1 MISSRDEL
9 VDDVASEALC
19 RRCVMGHLG
28 SCGPRSRPASSA
40 TMTLARPSGSAGWQ
54 AARTCRRAR
63 EALEGQSHPVVALPW
78 PPPPFP
84 PLPICSAFED
94 CDFCDLTSSVTLQ
107 GWAFS
112 AGSWHWVA
120 LAAGHVA
127 APLAS
132 ARQRPVVFPTGCDI
146 GNVPRRCQVSR
157 VEGGPGTAPA
167 AWLPGAGRC
176 PAGVSHL
183 SSGDSLILQ
192 GTPGRFRRVPGDPP
206 VTFSAC
212 CPLPRSPRPASRP
225 AGVSNSY
232 LTRLHGYLDMTET
245 VATF

>member
-1 MISSRDEL
+1 MSQVCHGALREL
-9 VDDVASEALC
+9 RAPESPGLQCNDDACTSQRLGRMASC
-19 RRCVMGHLG
+19 PHL
-28 SCGPRSRPASSA
+28 P
-40 TMTLARPSGSAGWQ
+40 
-54 AARTCRRAR
+54 ARTRSARRPVPPRGRA
-63 EALEGQSHPVVALPW
+63 ALA
-78 PPPPFP
+78 PPPFP

-94 CDFCDLTSSVTLQ
+94 CDFCDLTSGVTLQ

-206 VTFSAC
+206 VASSAC

-232 LTRLHGYLDMTET
+232 LTRLHGYLDVTET